1 VTVDTRFYAPLGALT
16 LETAAALTGAQLV
29 GEASSP
35 ITGLAS
41 ADQAKAGEIAFLE
54 GDASSKPTLSPHLS
68 VIIVNETTSPLVPV
82 GVSKLIARFPRHAH
96 STVAKAL
103 FRPRHLS
110 GGFGTQPVA
119 ASAQIHA
126 GASIMPG
133 AVIGE
138 GAAIGE
144 GTVIGPNAVIGPG
157 VQIGR
162 NSVIG
167 AGASVHCALLGDH
180 VTLLAG
186 ARIGETGFGVMAG
199 PSGAEDA
206 PHYGRVIL
214 QDHVTIGANACIDRG
229 VFGDTII
236 GERTKIDNLCQI
248 AHNVVLGRSV
258 VVAAFG
264 GISGSVRVGDG
275 SMLGGRVGIADHV
288 VVGEKVSLAASAGLF
303 RDVGP
308 GETWGGTPAKPIR
321 QWMREVAW
329 LNKQASPRKRD

>member
-1 VTVDTRFYAPLGALT
+1 VTVDPRFYAPLGALT
-16 LETAAALTGAQLV
+16 LETAAALTGADAI
-29 GEASSP
+29 GDPEAA
-35 ITGLAS
+35 IVGLAS
-41 ADQAKAGEIAFLE
+41 ADLAKAGEIAFLE
-54 GDASSKPTLSPHLS
+54 GDGNQVRLSPDLS
-68 VIIVNETTSPLVPV
+68 VVVVSPASRSHVPE
-82 GVSKLIARFPRHAH
+82 GVSQLVARFPRYAH
-96 STVAKAL
+96 GLIAKAL
-103 FRPRHLS
+103 FRPRHLGS
-110 GGFGTQPVA
+110 FRKEPVSPEA
-119 ASAQIHA
+119 KVH
-126 GASIMPG
+126 PG
-133 AVIGE
+133 AQLGPGVFVGD

-144 GTVIGPNAVIGPG
+144 GTIVGPNAVIGAC

-162 NSVIG
+162 NCVIG
-167 AGASVHCALLGDH
+167 AGATIQCALLGDH

-186 ARIGETGFGVMAG
+186 ARIGEAGFGVMAG
-199 PSGAEDA
+199 PAGSEDA

-214 QDHVTIGANACIDRG
+214 QDHVTVGANACIDRG

-258 VVAAFG
+258 IVAAFG

-288 VVGEKVSLAASAGLF
+288 TVGEGVSLAASAGLF

-329 LNKQASPRKRD
+329 LNKQTAPRKRD

>member
-1 VTVDTRFYAPLGALT
+1 MTVDTRFYAPLGALT
-16 LETAAALTGAQLV
+16 LETASALTGAEPI
-29 GEASSP
+29 GDPASP

-41 ADQAKAGEIAFLE
+41 ADQARPGEIAFLE
-54 GDASSKPTLSPHLS
+54 GDGLSQVKLSPDLS
-68 VIIVNETTSPLVPV
+68 VLVVSEASRKAAPA
-82 GVSKLIARFPRHAH
+82 GVSILVSRFPRYAH
-96 STVAKAL
+96 STIALAL
-103 FRPRHLS
+103 FRPRHLA
-110 GGFGTQPVA
+110 GFSNRSVA
-119 ASAQIHA
+119 ESARIHPDA
-126 GASIMPG
+126 KIGPG

-138 GAAIGE
+138 DAAIGE
-144 GTVIGPNAVIGPG
+144 GTVVGPNAVIGPG

-162 NSVIG
+162 HCTIG
-167 AGASVHCALLGDH
+167 ANASVHCALLGDH

-186 ARIGETGFGVMAG
+186 TRIGETGFGVMAG
-199 PSGAEDA
+199 PSGVEDA
-206 PHYGRVIL
+206 PHFGRVIL
-214 QDHVTIGANACIDRG
+214 QDHVTVGANACIDRG
-229 VFGDTII
+229 VFDDTII

-258 VVAAFG
+258 IVAAFG

-303 RDVGP
+303 RDVGS